1 MKKIYTLCLLF
12 ITCTQVLNSQV
23 TYTGK
28 PIYII
33 NIKRAGIFIGTIKVE
48 LFPNLA
54 YRHVRNFDS
63 LVSTQ
68 FYDST
73 AFHRV
78 IPGFMIQGGDPNS
91 RHGATSTWGFGQPGQ
106 PTVNA
111 EFSTARHLRGILSA
125 ARSSN
130 INSATSQFFIC
141 VATAA
146 SLNGNYSVYGRV
158 ISGMNIVDTIVL
170 APRNASDLPNL
181 KHEMFITAAGSNDS
195 IPSAPVLNS
204 PLNNSIATPTAAA
217 LLLKWNAVGGAVE
230 YEIEVSDDP
239 FYLNLIKNGKSG
251 TNNYYITNGLVAD
264 TKYYW
269 HVRANNGGHYS
280 DWSTD
285 FMFSTELDAVGIDKN
300 LLTENTI
307 QAFPNPSTGQFTFSQ
322 LNVGDKVRIFDV
334 KGKLVYETI
343 TRERILN
350 LSLEGKEKG
359 IYTYTVLSEN
369 KEKMQGKLILK

>member
-1 MKKIYTLCLLF
+1 MKKIYTLCLLI
-12 ITCTQVLNSQV
+12 ITFSQVLNSQV

-28 PIYII
+28 PTYKID
-33 NIKRAGIFIGTIKVE
+33 IKRAGVFIGSINIE

-54 YRHVRNFDS
+54 YHHTRNFDS
-63 LVSTQ
+63 LVAAH
-68 FYDST
+68 FYDTT

-91 RHGATSTWGFGQPGQ
+91 RHGATSTWGYGQAGQ

-111 EFSTARHLRGILSA
+111 EFSTAKHLRGILSA

-146 SLNGNYSVYGRV
+146 SLNGQYSVYGRV
-158 ISGMNIVDTIVL
+158 TSGMNIVDTIVL
-170 APRNASDLPNL
+170 APRNANDLPNL
-181 KHEMFITAAGSNDS
+181 KHEMFITATGSNDS
-195 IPSAPVLNS
+195 VPSIPVLTS
-204 PLNNSIATPTAAA
+204 PVNNAIALPTAASV
-217 LLLKWNAVGGAVE
+217 LLKWNAVAGAVE
-230 YEIEVSDDP
+230 YELEVSDDP
-239 FYLNLIKNGKSG
+239 FYQNIIKSAKSG
-251 TNNYYITNGLVAD
+251 INNFNLTTGLSTD
-264 TKYYW
+264 TRYYW

-300 LLTENTI
+300 RLTENTI
-307 QAFPNPSTGQFTFSQ
+307 QVFPNPSTGQFAFSN
-322 LNVGDKVRIFDV
+322 LNTGDKVRVFDV
-334 KGKLVYETI
+334 TGKLIYETFSKESSL
-343 TRERILN
+343 T

-359 IYTYTVLSEN
+359 IYTYSVLSEN
-369 KEKMQGKLILK
+369 KERMQGKLILK